1 MITFLP
7 PFRASTMKGLY
18 QKVIAG
24 KYDPIPSQYS
34 ADLKN
39 VLKSCLQVRPSDRQN
54 CAQILATPGL
64 LNHLTGTL
72 DDMEPLKEES
82 ENLLNTIKMPR

>member
-54 CAQILATPGL
+54 CA
-64 LNHLTGTL
+64 
-72 DDMEPLKEES
+72 
-82 ENLLNTIKMPR
+82 